1 MPKAKDSR
9 HTQGRRRREDEQIFG
24 RALCGNETLC
34 PGRAAAGQKYVKLNT
49 NESPFPPSPA
59 VLAALKGEEEKL
71 NLYSDPTASVLVGA
85 IAAHFDRIV
94 KSKGGKGI
102 SEKQVFAGNGSDE
115 VLAFVF
121 QAFCGKGRGVATPS
135 VGYGFYPVFCELL
148 GIRYNPVPVKSDF
161 SVGVRDYE
169 GIKDNIVIANP
180 NAQTGIYLPLSDIET
195 LLSADKDRLVVVD
208 EAYCD
213 FGGESAVTLLDRYEN
228 LIVVQT
234 MSKSRQLAG
243 GRVGFALASEE
254 ITEDLNKMKYSFNP
268 YNLNR
273 LSIVAGAAAIAD
285 EEYFEKTSVAV
296 ANERERLKESL
307 GKLGFSCTPSLA
319 NFVLAGH
326 PAIGGRELYLA
337 LKEKGV
343 LVRFLS
349 DAALSPYVRITV
361 GSAEQCDALIEAIKQ
376 VFKEKGI

>member
-1 MPKAKDSR
+1 MSR
-9 HTQGRRRREDEQIFG
+9 FLDGRYAAMKPYVPGEQ
-24 RALCGNETLC
+24 
-34 PGRAAAGQKYVKLNT
+34 PQDKKYVKLNT

-161 SVGVRDYE
+161 SVGVIDYE